1 MKLQVFDGRCVVEAD
16 RLKRWSP
23 FAKFKPQTN
32 DMLFAPRTGLYEMK
46 DRVALIIKWRTTAE
60 EVVEGFILTMMANKD
75 LK

>member
-1 MKLQVFDGRCVVEAD
+1 MEAD

-23 FAKFKPQTN
+23 FFKFKPQTN

-60 EVVEGFILTMMANKD
+60 EVVECFILTMIANKD